1 MNKMCHLDSRRVCNN
16 SCIAYEPGGG
26 CRAGGGHSGRRRD
39 YDELGLK
46 EV

>member
-1 MNKMCHLDSRRVCNN
+1 MSRVCVLDGRRICNN

-26 CRAGGGHSGRRRD
+26 CRASGLGSRRRID
-39 YDELGLK
+39 SDDFGLR